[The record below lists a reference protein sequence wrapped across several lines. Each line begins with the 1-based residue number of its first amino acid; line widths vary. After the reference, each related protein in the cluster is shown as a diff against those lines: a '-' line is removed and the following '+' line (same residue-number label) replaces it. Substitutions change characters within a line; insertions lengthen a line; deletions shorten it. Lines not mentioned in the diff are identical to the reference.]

1 MSGLSGP
8 NTDLHSQSHFPRIYV
23 PRNPPHISLLQM
35 PHFYR
40 YRVEEDYSP
49 LRGRTPAPTPSTARR
64 TTTTTTRDPVTA
76 DFSLLGLEANISVP
90 AESDKTKVVAMFAQ
104 LDSAVRELRE
114 ENKQLR

>member
-8 NTDLHSQSHFPRIYV
+8 ATDLYSQSHFPRIYV
-23 PRNPPHISLLQM
+23 SRNPPLHHSSSLFQM

-64 TTTTTTRDPVTA
+64 TTTRDPATA
-76 DFSLLGLEANISVP
+76 DLSLLGLEANISVP
-90 AESDKTKVVAMFAQ
+90 AESDKMKVAAMFAQ

>member
-1 MSGLSGP
+1 
-8 NTDLHSQSHFPRIYV
+8 
-23 PRNPPHISLLQM
+23 M

-64 TTTTTTRDPVTA
+64 TTTTTRDPVTA
-76 DFSLLGLEANISVP
+76 DLSLLGLEANISVP